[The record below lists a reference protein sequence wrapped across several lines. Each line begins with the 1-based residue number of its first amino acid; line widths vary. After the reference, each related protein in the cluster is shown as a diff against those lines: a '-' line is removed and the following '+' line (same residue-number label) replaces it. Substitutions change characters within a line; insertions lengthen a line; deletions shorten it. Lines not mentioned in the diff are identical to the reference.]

1 MKLNPIILKESKIKM
16 RTWKAPAIIFLYLA
30 LLGSISLIVLSQTLY
45 SVNFDRYSVQTFFF
59 TTAISQYCMICFI
72 VPALTSSSISG
83 ERERQTLDLLL
94 CTKLKPS
101 SIIIGKLITSISHV
115 FMLVIASMPIYSL
128 LFLFGGFSFFTLLK
142 ILLSYIVVSILIGSF
157 GVFYSTLLKKSITS
171 TVVTYL
177 TVLFIMLGTFF
188 ISLLYISLTYGYSG
202 ASRYNDIGFWL
213 MYLNPGSGF
222 VSMLINEIGQ
232 YSDLT
237 EIGIQNNLTAYW
249 LINLAISMVV
259 SFVLL
264 LVSSR
269 ILSPVKAHSKK
280 RGA

>member
-1 MKLNPIILKESKIKM
+1 MKINPIILKESKIKM

-45 SVNFDRYSVQTFFF
+45 SVDFDRSSVETFFF
-59 TTAISQYCMICFI
+59 TTTISQYCMICFI
-72 VPALTSSSISG
+72 VPALTSSSISS

-101 SIIIGKLITSISHV
+101 SIIIGKLTTCLSHV
-115 FMLVIASMPIYSL
+115 LLLVIASMPIYSL
-128 LFLFGGFSFFTLLK
+128 LFLFGGFSFFTLFK

-157 GVFYSTLLKKSITS
+157 GIFYSTLLKKSITA

-188 ISLLYISLTYGYSG
+188 ISLLYISLSYDYSG
-202 ASRYNDIGFWL
+202 TSRYNDIGFWL

-222 VSMLINEIGQ
+222 VSMLINEIGG

-249 LINLAISMVV
+249 LINLAISMAV

-264 LVSSR
+264 LLSSR
-269 ILSPVKAHSKK
+269 ILSPVKKK
-280 RGA
+280 R

>member
-1 MKLNPIILKESKIKM
+1 MKINPIILKESKIKM
-16 RTWKAPAIIFLYLA
+16 RTWKAAAIIFLYLA
-30 LLGSISLIVLSQTLY
+30 LLGSVSLIVLSQTLY
-45 SVNFDRYSVQTFFF
+45 SVDFDRYSVEAFFF
-59 TTAISQYCMICFI
+59 TTAIAQYCMICFI

-115 FMLVIASMPIYSL
+115 LMLVIASMPIYSL

-142 ILLSYIVVSILIGSF
+142 ILLSYIIVSFLIGCF
-157 GVFYSTLLKKSITS
+157 GVFYSTLLKRTITA

-188 ISLLYISLTYGYSG
+188 ISLLYISLTYDYSG
-202 ASRYNDIGFWL
+202 MSRYKDVGFWL

-222 VSMLINEIGQ
+222 VSMLMNEMGR
-232 YSDLT
+232 YSNLT
-237 EIGIQNNLTAYW
+237 EIGIPDNLTAYW
-249 LINLAISMVV
+249 LINLAISIVV

-264 LVSSR
+264 LLSAR
-269 ILSPVKAHSKK
+269 ILSPVKKK
-280 RGA
+280 R